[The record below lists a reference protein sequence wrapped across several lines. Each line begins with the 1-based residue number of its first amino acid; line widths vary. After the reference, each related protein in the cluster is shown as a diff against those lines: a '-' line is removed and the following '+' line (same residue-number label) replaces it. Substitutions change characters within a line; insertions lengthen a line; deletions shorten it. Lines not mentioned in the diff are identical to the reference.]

1 MISRICK
8 TTIKFNNTRYF
19 TTNVSILLN
28 KIEKDSSVNNLD
40 KVLQQVKD
48 NDIKDIS
55 IYNSLMQKYSKLNLD
70 AQCSDVFIT
79 ATTNKIQDQFSKESL
94 ESFETVLS
102 NHLLED
108 FDKKSSLDYIQ
119 KDYEEY
125 KAALTRKP

>member
-19 TTNVSILLN
+19 TTNVSTLLN
-28 KIEKDSSVNNLD
+28 KVEKDSSVENLD
-40 KVLQQVKD
+40 KVLKQVKE

-79 ATTNKIQDQFSKESL
+79 ATTNKIQNQFSKESL
-94 ESFETVLS
+94 ESFENVLS

-108 FDKKSSLDYIQ
+108 FDRNSSLDYIQ
-119 KDYEEY
+119 KEYEEY

>member
-8 TTIKFNNTRYF
+8 STIKFNNTRYF
-19 TTNVSILLN
+19 TTNVSTLLN
-28 KIEKDSSVNNLD
+28 KVEKDSSVENLD
-40 KVLQQVKD
+40 KVLKQVKD

-79 ATTNKIQDQFSKESL
+79 ASTNKIQDQFSKESL
-94 ESFETVLS
+94 DSFEKVLS

-108 FDKKSSLDYIQ
+108 FDRKSNLDYIQ

>member
-8 TTIKFNNTRYF
+8 TTLKFNNTRYF
-19 TTNVSILLN
+19 TTNVSTLLN
-28 KIEKDSSVNNLD
+28 KVEKDSSVENLD
-40 KVLQQVKD
+40 KVLQQVKE

-79 ATTNKIQDQFSKESL
+79 ATTNKIQDQFSKESI
-94 ESFETVLS
+94 ESFEKVLS

-108 FDKKSSLDYIQ
+108 FDRKSNLDYIQ
-119 KDYEEY
+119 KEYEQY
-125 KAALTRKP
+125 KASLTRKP

>member
-8 TTIKFNNTRYF
+8 TTLKFNNTRYF
-19 TTNVSILLN
+19 TTNVSTLLN
-28 KIEKDSSVNNLD
+28 KVEKDSSVENLD

-79 ATTNKIQDQFSKESL
+79 ATTNKIQDQFSKESI
-94 ESFETVLS
+94 ESFEKVLS

-108 FDKKSSLDYIQ
+108 FDRKSNLDYIQ
-119 KDYEEY
+119 KEYEQY
-125 KAALTRKP
+125 KASLTRKP

>member
-8 TTIKFNNTRYF
+8 SAIKFNNTRYF
-19 TTNVSILLN
+19 TTNVSTLLN
-28 KIEKDSSVNNLD
+28 KVEKDSSVENLD

-48 NDIKDIS
+48 NDVKDIS

-79 ATTNKIQDQFSKESL
+79 ASTNKIQDQFSKESL
-94 ESFETVLS
+94 DSFEKVLS

-108 FDKKSSLDYIQ
+108 FDRKSNLDYIQ
-119 KDYEEY
+119 KDYEQY

>member
-8 TTIKFNNTRYF
+8 STIKFNNTRYF
-19 TTNVSILLN
+19 TTNVSTLLN
-28 KIEKDSSVNNLD
+28 KVEKDSSVENLD

-48 NDIKDIS
+48 NDVKDIS

-79 ATTNKIQDQFSKESL
+79 ASTNKIQDQFSKESL
-94 ESFETVLS
+94 DSFEKVLS

-108 FDKKSSLDYIQ
+108 FDRKSNLDYIQ
-119 KDYEEY
+119 KDYEQY